1 MRIPVLVATAVL
13 AACAGP
19 GAGRHRR
26 AAISDDGRSAILG
39 GVSWRAPAG
48 VSFFERRDELHVVSL
63 VPGSVFDVHVPL
75 DPGGRPLAPSDAPFE
90 LKDGMI
96 VLRDRALPPTA
107 KLVDS
112 GQLYPHD
119 DHFHLTHR
127 WVNEDWQ
134 ALYAAKEDGSHVPAV
149 MRPVAAF
156 LLASLL
162 DLRLPGRTEQATA
175 AAMRRMET
183 IVSRARRGV
192 DAGLPTKQ
200 IVAMVLHDF
209 EILDEGRTLS
219 IDGRQLRA
227 AEGVKFAYCG
237 DHFHV
242 EQAGGKWVHPVAV
255 ASSEP
260 GKFELPSSVF
270 YEETDGTVAERP
282 GATAWRELLGQEHI
296 HLVGDAWFLSER
308 YPAPGFIRLQ
318 RAANDEA
325 VPQVLREAARRSVI
339 DFLKVKLDVS
349 AETAFRSQL
358 ATLDQA
364 IDLRWREVEAQI
376 GAARAGRRR

>member
-1 MRIPVLVATAVL
+1 MRIPVLVVTAVL

-26 AAISDDGRSAILG
+26 VAISDDGRSAILG

-134 ALYAAKEDGSHVPAV
+134 ALYAAKEDGSHVPAA

-175 AAMRRMET
+175 AAIRRMET

-227 AEGVKFAYCG
+227 ADGVKFAYCG

-255 ASSEP
+255 GSCRAGEVRAPVLGVLRGDGRDRRGAP
-260 GKFELPSSVF
+260 GR
-270 YEETDGTVAERP
+270 DRVARAARA
-282 GATAWRELLGQEHI
+282 GAHPPRRRR
-296 HLVGDAWFLSER
+296 LVPLRAL
-308 YPAPGFIRLQ
+308 PAPGFVRLQ

-325 VPQVLREAARRSVI
+325 VPPVLREAARRSVI

-349 AETAFRSQL
+349 GETAFRSQL